1 MPAQE
6 SSHVR
11 SGQRERSYDGLGSRR
26 IRVPLT
32 GAGRVGRAQLLDHP
46 CRLSLCATALGITS
60 RPSQIQLG
68 ILRCDP
74 RSNIT
79 SHGTTRLDGAVRVTL
94 RSASDDAAEVRGV
107 GFRILAGYSERR
119 NAIRSAFCWSLRWSS
134 KRLS

>member
-1 MPAQE
+1 MCAAAKE
-6 SSHVR
+6 SGHTTAWV
-11 SGQRERSYDGLGSRR
+11 GRR

-60 RPSQIQLG
+60 PRRRSSSASSSVIH
-68 ILRCDP
+68 

-94 RSASDDAAEVRGV
+94 RSASDDAAVVRGV
-107 GFRILAGYSERR
+107 GFRILAE
-119 NAIRSAFCWSLRWSS
+119 LQ
-134 KRLS
+134 